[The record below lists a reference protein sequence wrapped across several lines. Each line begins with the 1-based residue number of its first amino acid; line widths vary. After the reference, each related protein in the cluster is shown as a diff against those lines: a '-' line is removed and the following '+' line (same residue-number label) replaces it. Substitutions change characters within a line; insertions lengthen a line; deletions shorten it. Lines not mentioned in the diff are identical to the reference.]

1 MHHFQLHVSAHVSL
15 YPLPIVA
22 LQHNDV
28 QVVEVTASHPT
39 QPAEAQNWPKME
51 DENGV
56 IDGNKNLHYTSIT
69 AIQTYPNSFL
79 KNGTLFVFLCPRPP
93 CWPRVSFESTHLS
106 LQSLALEKELT
117 SIHQSSR
124 FEKKKPMADWGFA
137 TWKLLF
143 QGTCRSCSKSME
155 MVTLQWDCGH
165 SLPPK
170 QLQHTY
176 SCNVLWRRLCNCAR
190 VCIFAP

>member
-1 MHHFQLHVSAHVSL
+1 MHIISINVLINAIFHHVARCVHHFQLHVSL

-93 CWPRVSFESTHLS
+93 C
-106 LQSLALEKELT
+106 
-117 SIHQSSR
+117 
-124 FEKKKPMADWGFA
+124 
-137 TWKLLF
+137 
-143 QGTCRSCSKSME
+143 
-155 MVTLQWDCGH
+155 
-165 SLPPK
+165 
-170 QLQHTY
+170 
-176 SCNVLWRRLCNCAR
+176 
-190 VCIFAP
+190 

>member
-1 MHHFQLHVSAHVSL
+1 MSYVMLNAYNLYKCFDQCNFNFPSCSTVHTPLSTTCHVSL
-15 YPLPIVA
+15 YPLPVVA

-79 KNGTLFVFLCPRPP
+79 KNETLFVFLCPRPP
-93 CWPRVSFESTHLS
+93 C
-106 LQSLALEKELT
+106 
-117 SIHQSSR
+117 
-124 FEKKKPMADWGFA
+124 
-137 TWKLLF
+137 
-143 QGTCRSCSKSME
+143 
-155 MVTLQWDCGH
+155 
-165 SLPPK
+165 
-170 QLQHTY
+170 
-176 SCNVLWRRLCNCAR
+176 
-190 VCIFAP
+190 